1 MDWRYFTFSEVFIK
15 NYDDKNE
22 IGYILEVDVSYP
34 EKLYEVHSDLPF
46 LPERKKLAKVEKLAT
61 SLQDKC

>member
-22 IGYILEVDVSYP
+22 IGYILEVDVPYP

-46 LPERKKLAKVEKLAT
+46 LPERKKLTKVEKLAT